1 VNPVA
6 QVAAVLAGLVHVL
19 IFAMESVLFK
29 RPRVYGRFHVR
40 DEDVAAVRA
49 WAFNQGW
56 YNLFLAAGA
65 VGGVIA
71 VDAGSA
77 TAGRSVALFACA
89 CMLGAALVLAGTDR
103 RMLRGALMQGLLPL
117 VALLAAAIA

>member
-1 VNPVA
+1 VNVVA

-19 IFAMESVLFK
+19 IFAMESALFS
-29 RPRVYGRFHVR
+29 RPQVYRRFRVR

-71 VDAGSA
+71 VHAGGA
-77 TAGRSVALFACA
+77 VAGRSIALFACA
-89 CMLGAALVLAGTDR
+89 CMVGAALVLIGTDR
-103 RMLRGALMQGLLPL
+103 RMLRGALMQGVLPL
-117 VALLAAAIA
+117 VALLAALIF

>member
-1 VNPVA
+1 VNVVA

-19 IFAMESVLFK
+19 IFGMESVLFS
-29 RPRVYGRFHVR
+29 RPQVYQRFHVR
-40 DEDVAAVRA
+40 AEDVPAVRA

-71 VDAGSA
+71 VHAGSA
-77 TAGRSVALFACA
+77 AAGRSIALFACA
-89 CMLGAALVLAGTDR
+89 CMLGAALVLIGTDR
-103 RMLRGALMQGLLPL
+103 RMLRGALVQGVLPL
-117 VALLAAAIA
+117 VALLAALIF